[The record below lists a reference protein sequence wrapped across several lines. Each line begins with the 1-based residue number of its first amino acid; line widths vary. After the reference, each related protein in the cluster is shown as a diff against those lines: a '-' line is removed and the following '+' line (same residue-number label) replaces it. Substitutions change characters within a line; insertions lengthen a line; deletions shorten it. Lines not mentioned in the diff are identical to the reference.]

1 MKSWRANSASPS
13 PWRADTET
21 YSIDALRAFGERRVQ
36 VKTSDGMTLD
46 GRLVQNMLHE
56 ESVVVLLAPEDAVDE
71 PVVIPLE
78 SIAAVEE
85 R

>member
-1 MKSWRANSASPS
+1 
-13 PWRADTET
+13 
-21 YSIDALRAFGERRVQ
+21 
-36 VKTSDGMTLD
+36 MTLD